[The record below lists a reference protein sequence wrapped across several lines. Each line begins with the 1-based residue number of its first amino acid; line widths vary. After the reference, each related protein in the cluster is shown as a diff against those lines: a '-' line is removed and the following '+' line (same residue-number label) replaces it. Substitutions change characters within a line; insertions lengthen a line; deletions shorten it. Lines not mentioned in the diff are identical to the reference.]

1 MTENYD
7 VFATKFLDV
16 VHEIR
21 EKSEDNIGDAKKRSE
36 LLYKEII
43 SRIKAKELQI
53 KTEMK
58 MIQGEAES

>member
-36 LLYKEII
+36 VLYKEII